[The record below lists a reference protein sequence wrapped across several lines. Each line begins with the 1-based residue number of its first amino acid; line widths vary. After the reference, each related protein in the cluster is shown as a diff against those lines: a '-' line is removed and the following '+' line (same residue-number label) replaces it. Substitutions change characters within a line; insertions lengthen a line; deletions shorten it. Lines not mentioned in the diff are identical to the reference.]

1 MFNVAILF
9 FFFSNKKKKQH
20 LEAKI
25 WDEADKIGCTLAVP
39 DDVEFS
45 F

>member
-9 FFFSNKKKKQH
+9 FFFNKKKNQH

-25 WDEADKIGCTLAVP
+25 WDEADKIGRTLAVP